1 MLRCMILSSLNL
13 YFEFQS
19 SPLFLVVTSKELR
32 RNGDIW
38 VCSIA
43 DHVVTRFFFVY
54 DEMGQSRAH
63 TIHTQKK
70 DFKQEIT
77 HAINLAQQLKRK

>member
-1 MLRCMILSSLNL
+1 MKLSSCNL
-13 YFEFQS
+13 YFSLQS
-19 SPLFLVVTSKELR
+19 SLFLVVTSKELR
-32 RNGDIW
+32 KSGDIW

-54 DEMGQSRAH
+54 DEVGQSRAY
-63 TIHTQKK
+63 TIHTQNK